1 MTYEKFLEELA
12 NAGLTIKAF
21 ADLVGMKPNSI
32 TNYAHK
38 DVPSHLAII
47 AVLIAE
53 MSNQRVDFRKA
64 LQKVEPVAKKPRGG
78 AQPGR
83 FGNDRQVAMN
93 LAP

>member
-1 MTYEKFLEELA
+1 MNYEQFLRELA
-12 NAGLTIKAF
+12 KAGLSIRAF
-21 ADLVGMKPNSI
+21 ADLIGMKPNSI

-53 MSNQRVDFRKA
+53 MSNQRLDFRKV
-64 LQKVEPVAKKPRGG
+64 LEKVEPVTKKPRGG

-83 FGNDRQVAMN
+83 FGNDRQVAMD

>member
-1 MTYEKFLEELA
+1 MNYEQFVDELA
-12 NAGLTIKAF
+12 GAGLSVRAF
-21 ADLVGMKPNSI
+21 ADLVGMNPNSI

-38 DVPSHLAII
+38 EVPSHLAII
-47 AVLIAE
+47 AVLLAE
-53 MSNQRVDFRKA
+53 MSNQRIDFRKA

-83 FGNDRQVAMN
+83 FGNDPQIAMN

>member
-1 MTYEKFLEELA
+1 MNYEQFLRELA
-12 NAGLTIKAF
+12 KAGLSIRAF
-21 ADLVGMKPNSI
+21 ADLIGMKPNSI

-47 AVLIAE
+47 AALIAE
-53 MSNQRVDFRKA
+53 MSNQRLDFRKV
-64 LQKVEPVAKKPRGG
+64 LEKVEPVAKKPRGG

-83 FGNDRQVAMN
+83 FGNDRQVAMD